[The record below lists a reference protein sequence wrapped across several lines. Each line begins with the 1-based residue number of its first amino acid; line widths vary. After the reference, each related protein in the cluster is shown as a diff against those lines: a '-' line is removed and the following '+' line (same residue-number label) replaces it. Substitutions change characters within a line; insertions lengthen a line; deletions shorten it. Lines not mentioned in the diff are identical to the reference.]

1 MNTTQLETIRAMEW
15 MFEAPGRLERIQATL
30 PKPTAGE
37 VLVRTKL
44 GAISPGTERTL
55 LHGDAPSVPA
65 SSYPHQPGYLNVVTI
80 VEAADRSLVGDRGVA
95 ILGHRDL
102 ALLPYSRF
110 IRVPPGAPDELAL
123 LGVLAADARHAIDT
137 ADAKSGEECLV
148 VGGGILGVL
157 TAWEIG
163 VKTRGRVRLIETDP
177 KRRALLGEI
186 RWPGPV
192 EVASDAGRVH
202 YPTAFDCACSPD
214 AFRAIQAAMRPA
226 GSILLIADGSHDDY
240 VLSGEFFSKGLFLG
254 KTNSHPDLRAF
265 LGEWFARGDD
275 RTTLL
280 DVAFRDDVHF
290 ADFPQSYLEALL
302 APPGERKGLVPR
314 VLYP

>member
-30 PKPTAGE
+30 PRPAVGE

-55 LHGDAPSVPA
+55 LHGAAPSVPA

-80 VEAADRSLVGDRGVA
+80 MEAADRSLVGDRGVA
-95 ILGHRDL
+95 ILGHRDM

-137 ADAKSGEECLV
+137 ADPKSGEECLV

-163 VKTRGRVRLIETDP
+163 VKTRGRVRLLETDP
-177 KRRALLGEI
+177 KRQTLLGEI

-192 EVASDAGRVH
+192 EIASDAGRVH
-202 YPTAFDCACSPD
+202 YATAFDCACSPD
-214 AFRAIQAAMRPA
+214 AFRTIQSAMRPT

-265 LGEWFARGDD
+265 LGEWFARSDD

-302 APPGERKGLVPR
+302 APPSERKGLVPR